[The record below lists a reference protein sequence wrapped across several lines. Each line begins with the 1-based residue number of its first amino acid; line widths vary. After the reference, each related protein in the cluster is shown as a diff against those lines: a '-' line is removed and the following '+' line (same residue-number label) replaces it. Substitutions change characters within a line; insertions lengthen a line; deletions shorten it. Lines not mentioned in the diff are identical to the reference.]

1 MVLDGRNPRDE
12 RRMKLP
18 TAGCCQFGP
27 RMVPVHISGGEGRVA
42 AIPVSVK
49 TILKPSL
56 QSLLNGCFLSN
67 QGFLG
72 HFGTQSMPSLFRDEM
87 GWTPTVAAIC
97 SCCRKCASWGGS
109 PARQAAVVRRGVCGV
124 EDMVTAVGRDEF
136 WNSSFG

>member
-1 MVLDGRNPRDE
+1 MLVVTLGDRSGWAEPRDE

-56 QSLLNGCFLSN
+56 QYLLNGCFLSN

-97 SCCRKCASWGGS
+97 SCCRKVRLLGRKPSSAG
-109 PARQAAVVRRGVCGV
+109 RRGPPWGLWSPRYG
-124 EDMVTAVGRDEF
+124 DGRG
-136 WNSSFG
+136 S